1 MASIAEKIQEL
12 EDEIRKTPYN
22 KATQHHIGKLKAK
35 LAKLKDD
42 VIKEH
47 KGSTKGFSVKK
58 SGDASIGIV
67 GYPSVGKSTLLN
79 KLTNASSKTASYDFT
94 TLDVIPG
101 MMEYKGSKIQL
112 LDLPGIVK
120 GAAQGKGR
128 GKEIISVLRSVNLLI
143 LMLDATDITKI
154 KFIVNELEETGIR
167 LNQKPPNVQINEALK
182 GGVNIEI
189 IPLNSRIS
197 EETALS
203 IAREYFTNATIIIRE
218 NIDESKFIDALSKNR
233 VYIPAI
239 LVVNKKDLVDTE
251 QLMTIKKKIGN
262 MDTILISAKND
273 ENLDSLKEKIFQRLE
288 LMCIFVKPPHEDKSD
303 EPMIL
308 KDGSTV
314 LEVCKKI
321 HKDFITNFRG
331 AQVWGSSVEYPGQ
344 KVSINHKL
352 KDGDIIRIYSK

>member
-1 MASIAEKIQEL
+1 MASIEEKIQEL

-42 VIKEH
+42 AIKGH
-47 KGSTKGFSVKK
+47 TGLSKGFSIKR
-58 SGDASIGIV
+58 SGDATVGIV

-79 KLTNASSKTASYDFT
+79 KLTSASSKTASYDFT

-101 MMEYKGSKIQL
+101 MMGYKGSKIQL

-128 GKEIISVLRSVNLLI
+128 GKEIISVLRSVDLLI
-143 LMLDATDITKI
+143 LMVDATDITKI
-154 KFIVNELEETGIR
+154 KLIEHELEETGIR
-167 LNQKPPNVQINEALK
+167 LNQRPPNVQITETFK
-182 GGVNIEI
+182 GGVNVEI
-189 IPLNSRIS
+189 VPPNSRIS
-197 EETALS
+197 EENALS
-203 IAREYFTNATIIIRE
+203 IAREYFTNANIIIRE
-218 NIDESKFIDALSKNR
+218 DMDEARFMDALSKNR

-239 LVVNKKDLVDTE
+239 LIINKKDLVEAESVTS
-251 QLMTIKKKIGN
+251 IKKKISN
-262 MDTILISAKND
+262 MDTILISAKNE
-273 ENLDSLKEKIFQRLE
+273 ENLDFLKQKIFQRLG
-288 LMCIFVKPPHEDKSD
+288 LICIFVKPPREDKSD

-308 KDGSTV
+308 RKGATV

-321 HKDFITNFRG
+321 HKDFITNFRS

-344 KVSINHKL
+344 NVGVNHKL
-352 KDGDIIRIYSK
+352 EDGDIIRIYSR

>member
-1 MASIAEKIQEL
+1 MASIEEKIEEL

-42 VIKEH
+42 VIKGQ
-47 KGSTKGFSVKK
+47 KGSSKGFSIKR
-58 SGDASIGIV
+58 SGDATIGIV

-79 KLTNASSKTASYDFT
+79 KLTNASSKIASYDFT

-120 GAAQGKGR
+120 GAARGKGR

-143 LMLDATDITKI
+143 LMVVATDIKKI
-154 KFIVNELEETGIR
+154 KFIEHELEETGIR
-167 LNQKPPNVQINEALK
+167 LNQKPPNVQINMTLK
-182 GGVNIEI
+182 GGVIVEI
-189 IPLNSRIS
+189 VPTNSRIS
-197 EETALS
+197 EEIALS
-203 IAREYFTNATIIIRE
+203 IAREYFTNANIIIRE
-218 NIDESKFIDALSKNR
+218 NIDEERFMDALSKNR

-239 LVVNKKDLVDTE
+239 LVVNKKDLVNRE
-251 QLMTIKKKIGN
+251 HVMAIKKKISN
-262 MDTILISAKND
+262 MDTIFISAKNE
-273 ENLDSLKEKIFQRLE
+273 ENLDSLKEKIFQRLG
-288 LMCIFVKPPHEDKSD
+288 LICIFVKPPREDKSD

-308 KDGSTV
+308 RKGSTV
-314 LEVCKKI
+314 LDVCRKI
-321 HKDFITNFRG
+321 HKDFITNFRS

-344 KVSINHKL
+344 KVGANHAL
-352 KDGDIIRIYSK
+352 EDGDIIRIYSK

>member
-1 MASIAEKIQEL
+1 MASIEEKINEL

-42 VIKEH
+42 VITGH
-47 KGSTKGFSVKK
+47 KGSSKGFSIKRT
-58 SGDASIGIV
+58 GDATIGIV

-79 KLTNASSKTASYDFT
+79 KLTNASSKIASYDFT

-143 LMLDATDITKI
+143 LMVDATDSTKI
-154 KFIVNELEETGIR
+154 KFIEHELQETGIR
-167 LNQKPPNVQINEALK
+167 LNQKPPNVQINETSK
-182 GGVNIEI
+182 GGVHIEI
-189 IPLNSRIS
+189 VPTNSRIS

-203 IAREYFTNATIIIRE
+203 IAREYYTNANIIIRE
-218 NIDESKFIDALSKNR
+218 NIDEARFIDALSNNR
-233 VYIPAI
+233 IYIPAV

-251 QLMTIKKKIGN
+251 QVMATQKKK
-262 MDTILISAKND
+262 L
-273 ENLDSLKEKIFQRLE
+273 
-288 LMCIFVKPPHEDKSD
+288 
-303 EPMIL
+303 PM
-308 KDGSTV
+308 
-314 LEVCKKI
+314 
-321 HKDFITNFRG
+321 
-331 AQVWGSSVEYPGQ
+331 Q
-344 KVSINHKL
+344 
-352 KDGDIIRIYSK
+352 